1 MQLSELR
8 ADEDAQSEVLGAILM
23 VGVVVALVGLAGTA
37 LLSVDDRFGS
47 DQPRAEF
54 AFEFDPSSNQATCS
68 NGTLT
73 DDRAPR
79 WGELTVTHD
88 GGAAINGTQLAISSQ
103 ASGSS
108 AELARDCT
116 VNRMVPGSTA
126 SVLVD
131 SDDTI
136 RVTWDAG
143 EGGRTIVLEEW
154 TAPDA

>member
-1 MQLSELR
+1 MQLSALW
-8 ADEDAQSEVLGAILM
+8 ADEGAQSEVLGAILM
-23 VGVVVALVGLAGTA
+23 VGLIVALVGLAGTA
-37 LLSVDDRFGS
+37 VLSLDDQFGS

-54 AFEFDPSSNQATCS
+54 AFGFDPGSTTATCA

-73 DDRAPR
+73 ADRSPR

-103 ASGSS
+103 ANGSS
-108 AELARDCT
+108 AELAQDCN
-116 VNRMVPGSTA
+116 VNRMTPGSSA

-136 RVTWDAG
+136 RVIWDPG